1 MRPCKG
7 KTCIEVTDRGLRGAV
22 VAARRACMILVFW
35 AQAACLAAERN
46 SWFLDD
52 ARSERAYS
60 SVNALFCMCVLLRSC
75 KPGQKGMGVC
85 CPF

>member
-1 MRPCKG
+1 MGPRKG
-7 KTCIEVTDRGLRGAV
+7 KTFMEVTRITRSSR
-22 VAARRACMILVFW
+22 RRAPCMILVFW

-52 ARSERAYS
+52 ARSERADS
-60 SVNALFCMCVLLRSC
+60 SVNALLCMCVLLRSC